1 MAKAVHKEVLR
12 LFGDEMFNREV
23 DQLVEHTEYDL
34 LLEQLAEVVRND
46 LHAFMCSRGIH
57 VDAEGRTWRY
67 GVRECESGF
76 EVFFKQGDTGEEVVK
91 RFLLVEDFPKQM
103 DNGEE
108 VVVKRYV
115 LSEEG

>member
-1 MAKAVHKEVLR
+1 MSVAETVHKEVLR

-46 LHAFMCSRGIH
+46 LHAFMHSRGIR
-57 VDAEGRTWRY
+57 VDEDGQTWRY

-76 EVFFKQGDTGEEVVK
+76 EAFLKQEG
-91 RFLLVEDFPKQM
+91 
-103 DNGEE
+103 NGEE
-108 VVVKRYV
+108 VVVKRYS
-115 LSEEG
+115 LFEEG

>member
-23 DQLVEHTEYDL
+23 DQLVERTEYYL
-34 LLEQLAEVVRND
+34 LLEQLAGVVRND
-46 LHAFMCSRGIH
+46 LRAFMCSRGIR
-57 VDAEGRTWRY
+57 VDEEGQTWRY

-76 EVFFKQGDTGEEVVK
+76 EAFFKQG
-91 RFLLVEDFPKQM
+91 

-108 VVVKRYV
+108 VVVKRYS
-115 LSEEG
+115 LFEEG